1 MSIAYLNGSWQPID
15 EAKVSVLDRG
25 FMFGDGVYEVIPVY
39 QGKTFAE
46 DQHLARLANSLNE
59 LHITMPMAQDAW
71 RELFAEAIVRGGEDE
86 AILYVQV
93 TRGVAAS
100 RTHIYETGEPTVLV
114 TASKRALRKI
124 SDQYRMVTKNDFRW
138 GRGDL
143 KVISLAA
150 NSLLKNEA
158 LSEGYD
164 DAILIRDGKVTE
176 ASSSNIFV
184 IKDGVIATPVAD
196 NFLLHGVTRGQV
208 MSLAQKHGIP
218 LEERDVSEQ
227 ELLAADEVWITSTS
241 IEVWPVVS
249 INGLAVGNG
258 ESGLLYQKMYQ
269 LFQEL
274 KHQSESGSAT

>member
-1 MSIAYLNGSWQPID
+1 MSIAYLNGSWQPIE
-15 EAKVSVLDRG
+15 EARVSVLDRG

-39 QGKTFAE
+39 RGKTFAE

-59 LHITMPMAQDAW
+59 LHIAMPMVEEAW
-71 RELFAEAIVRGGEDE
+71 RELFAEAIERGEEDE

-93 TRGVAAS
+93 TRGVATS
-100 RTHIYETGEPTVLV
+100 RTHIYETGGPTVLV
-114 TASKRALRKI
+114 TVSPRPIRKV
-124 SDQYRMVTKNDFRW
+124 SDHFRMVTKPDFRW

-158 LSEGYD
+158 ISEGYD
-164 DAILIRDGKVTE
+164 DALLIRDGKVTE

-184 IKDGVIATPVAD
+184 VKDGVIATPVAN
-196 NFLLHGVTRGQV
+196 NFLLHGVTRAQV
-208 MSLAQKHGIP
+208 MTLAKQNGLP
-218 LEERDVSEQ
+218 LEERDVDEA

-249 INGLAVGNG
+249 INGETIGKG
-258 ESGLLYQKMYQ
+258 EAGLLYQKMYQ
-269 LFQEL
+269 LFQDL
-274 KHQSESGSAT
+274 KSQYEPSSVS